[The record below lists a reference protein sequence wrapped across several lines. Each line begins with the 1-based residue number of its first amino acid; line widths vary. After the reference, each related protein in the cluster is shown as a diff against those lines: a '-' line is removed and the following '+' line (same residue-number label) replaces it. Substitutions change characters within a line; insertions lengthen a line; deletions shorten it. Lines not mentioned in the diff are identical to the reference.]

1 MERRLIY
8 IPIIHTEIDMGSLAE
23 SLKKEYIRKYGMVL
37 WQQHLEKINNLWTD
51 IEDRLNQ
58 RHLCYDQ
65 VKIYQDGLPVCGK
78 ELHIVQD
85 IAKKGGR
92 NHQLLLK
99 LVDKGATLIGTED
112 PSLLMKE
119 YQLIKGATHRKSGKK
134 DTAGCNYIAERD
146 TFIAHR
152 INETLKDGET
162 GILFL
167 GMLHKIDEKLPPD
180 IAVERITY

>member
-85 IAKKGGR
+85 IAK
-92 NHQLLLK
+92 
-99 LVDKGATLIGTED
+99 
-112 PSLLMKE
+112 
-119 YQLIKGATHRKSGKK
+119 
-134 DTAGCNYIAERD
+134 
-146 TFIAHR
+146 
-152 INETLKDGET
+152 
-162 GILFL
+162 
-167 GMLHKIDEKLPPD
+167 
-180 IAVERITY
+180 